1 MAYASRL
8 GMQAPLAEPMAHTTP
23 RSTIAL
29 IGRILLSAIFL
40 VSGFA
45 KLTDPSGT
53 MAHMEKAGISH
64 AETLLYIAA
73 FAELLGG
80 LSILLGALTRLGA
93 AGLFVYMIVISVVMH
108 KFWGG
113 LPADVAK
120 MQMVQ
125 FTKNICIMGGLAMV
139 VAFGPGRYSIDAR
152 LRRAGP

>member
-8 GMQAPLAEPMAHTTP
+8 SMQAPLAEPMAHTTP

-80 LSILLGALTRLGA
+80 LSLLLGLLTRLGA

-108 KFWGG
+108 KFWGM
-113 LPADVAK
+113 PADAAK
-120 MQMVQ
+120 MQFVQ
-125 FTKNICIMGGLAMV
+125 FMKNLCIMGGLAMV
-139 VAFGPGRYSIDAR
+139 VAYGPGRYSIDE
-152 LRRAGP
+152 RRRS

>member
-80 LSILLGALTRLGA
+80 LSLLLGLLTRLGA

-108 KFWGG
+108 KFWGM
-113 LPADVAK
+113 PADAAK
-120 MQMVQ
+120 MQFVQ
-125 FTKNICIMGGLAMV
+125 FMKNLCIMGGLAMV
-139 VAFGPGRYSIDAR
+139 VAYGPGRYSIDE
-152 LRRAGP
+152 RRRS